1 MINQSLFNL
10 CYVITNTTWICQ
22 PPMFAY
28 ICFLRY
34 HLLTTLKEQWPQSYG
49 FSIQKEYDLILHA
62 SNLLKNHKSHNNIFS
77 VHEFYS
83 AFLDYIWLVNF
94 YHIFHIGEKFLYEHS
109 WNMDI
114 SRMYCKI
121 PFRSFFIVTFTTLAS
136 LTTVMGD
143 INMFLWN
150 RYECRLKITFVAR
163 ILYPSDFFFAI
174 TFLIIVVKPSS
185 LGSS

>member
-34 HLLTTLKEQWPQSYG
+34 HSLITLKEQWPQSHK

-83 AFLDYIWLVNF
+83 AFLDNIWLVNF
-94 YHIFHIGEKFLYEHS
+94 YHIFHIGKKYLYKH
-109 WNMDI
+109 
-114 SRMYCKI
+114 YCYGLQIKQ
-121 PFRSFFIVTFTTLAS
+121 
-136 LTTVMGD
+136 
-143 INMFLWN
+143 N
-150 RYECRLKITFVAR
+150 
-163 ILYPSDFFFAI
+163 ILMQSHVHH
-174 TFLIIVVKPSS
+174 TSSIIRHD
-185 LGSS
+185 